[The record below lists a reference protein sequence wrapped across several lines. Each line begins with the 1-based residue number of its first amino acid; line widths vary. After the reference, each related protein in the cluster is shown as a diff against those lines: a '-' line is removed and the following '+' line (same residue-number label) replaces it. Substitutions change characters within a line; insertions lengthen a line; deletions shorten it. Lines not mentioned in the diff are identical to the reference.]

1 MGESAQGGW
10 NLRRIIRRDVVKILL
25 KNKYLFACA
34 LYAAG
39 TVCGAPALA
48 QNYPVKPIRFIVGF
62 PPSGTN
68 DFLARAVAPK
78 LGEFLGQQVIVDN
91 RGGAST
97 MIATEMVAR
106 AVPDGYT
113 ILLTAPAHSTNPTL
127 AKPAYNSIRDFA
139 FVSLVAESQNLLVLH
154 TSIPAKNVKEFL
166 AFARQRPGEINYGS
180 SGAGSTPHLSAE
192 LFQYMTGVKFV
203 HVPYKGSGAGM
214 VALLS
219 GEISMYFANI
229 PVAIQ
234 HVRNGRLRPI
244 ALSGTR
250 RSQAVPGIPTL
261 SESGLPGFDV
271 TSWFGIAAPAKTPR
285 AIVDQLN
292 SAIVRAVN
300 MPELRARFLDQGADP
315 VGNTPEQYTAFIQ
328 NEIAKWAKVIKA
340 AGIKSI

>member
-1 MGESAQGGW
+1 
-10 NLRRIIRRDVVKILL
+10 LFKI
-25 KNKYLFACA
+25 KYLCFLAA
-34 LYAAG
+34 LIAA
-39 TVCGAPALA
+39 TLAHA
-48 QNYPVKPIRFIVGF
+48 QNFPAKPIRFVVGF

-78 LGEFLGQQVIVDN
+78 MAEMLGQQVIVDN

-97 MIATEMVAR
+97 MIATELVAR

-113 ILLTAPAHSTNPTL
+113 ILLNAPAHSTNPTL
-127 AKPAYNSIRDFA
+127 AKPNYDSVRDFA
-139 FVSLVAESQNLLVLH
+139 FISLVAESQNLLVTHL
-154 TSIPAKNVKEFL
+154 SFPPKSVKEL
-166 AFARQRPGEINYGS
+166 IAFSKQRPGEINFGS
-180 SGAGSTPHLSAE
+180 SGVGSTPHLSSE
-192 LFQYMTGVKFV
+192 LFQYMTGVKWT

-229 PVAIQ
+229 PAAIQ
-234 HVRNGRLRPI
+234 HVRNGKLRPI

-250 RSQAVPGIPTL
+250 RTQAVPGIATL
-261 SESGLPGFDV
+261 AESGLPGFDV

-300 MPELRARFLDQGADP
+300 TPDLRARLQDQGADP
-315 VGNTPEQYTAFIQ
+315 VGNTPEQYTAFIER
-328 NEIAKWAKVIKA
+328 EIAKWAKVIRA
-340 AGIKSI
+340 TGIKGG

>member
-1 MGESAQGGW
+1 MF
-10 NLRRIIRRDVVKILL
+10 
-25 KNKYLFACA
+25 KNNYLYFICA
-34 LYAAG
+34 LSVVLPQG
-39 TVCGAPALA
+39 TALA

-78 LGEFLGQQVIVDN
+78 MAEFLGQQVIVDN

-97 MIATEMVAR
+97 MIATELVAR
-106 AVPDGYT
+106 AAPDGYT
-113 ILLTAPAHSTNPTL
+113 ILQNAPAHSTNPTL
-127 AKPAYNSIRDFA
+127 AKPNYDSVRDFA
-139 FVSLVAESQNLLVLH
+139 FISLVAESQNLLVLH
-154 TSIPAKNVKEFL
+154 TSIPSKTVKEFI
-166 AFARQRPGEINYGS
+166 AFAKQRPGEINYGT

-192 LFQYMTGVKFV
+192 LFQYMTGVKLT

-250 RSQAVPGIPTL
+250 RNQAVPGIPTL

-300 MPELRARFLDQGADP
+300 APDLRARFIDQGAEP
-315 VGNTPEQYTAFIQ
+315 VGNTPEQYTAFVER
-328 NEIAKWAKVIKA
+328 EIAKWAKVIKA
-340 AGIKSI
+340 AGIKAS